1 METKKLGFG
10 LMRLPTLNNG
20 EIDIE
25 QVKQM
30 ADAFLENGFTYF
42 DTSYVYHNGKSED
55 ALKQAVVMRHPRES
69 FTIATKFPTFAVQT
83 EDQVEPIFA
92 QQLKNLGTSYVDY
105 YLLHILNTKL
115 YNGVDGKGGV
125 VKTCHLFDHVR
136 QWKRQGKVRHMGFSF
151 HDSAELLDQILT
163 ENPDVEFVQIV
174 INYFDWESSFIQSR
188 ACYEVIRRH
197 GKKVVVMEPVKGGCL
212 AALPEAS
219 EQKLKA
225 IDPDASPASW
235 ALRFAATQEGVLTV
249 LSGMSNLAQMQD
261 NIGTMKDFRP
271 LTREEQEM
279 LVKLADSQK
288 ESGPMG
294 TADFSAY
301 AGVTYHSISAAALLD
316 SYNAAMVQPNPNFSV
331 ELNYLANE
339 LLKIGIT
346 DTAYPFPEE
355 TVIVNGE
362 DVTKK
367 VREAWDFLIARCS
380 I

>member
-10 LMRLPTLNNG
+10 LMRLPILANG

-30 ADAFLENGFTYF
+30 ADLFLENGFTYF
-42 DTSYVYHNGKSED
+42 DTSFVYHNGKSED
-55 ALKQAVVMRHPRES
+55 ALKQAVVERHPRER
-69 FTIATKFPTFAVQT
+69 FTVATKFPTFAVQT
-83 EDQVEPIFA
+83 EEQVEPIFA
-92 QQLKNLGTSYVDY
+92 QQLQNLGTDYVDF

-115 YNGVDGKGGV
+115 YNGVDGKGV
-125 VKTCHLFDHVR
+125 VKTCRLFDHVR
-136 QWKRQGKVRHMGFSF
+136 EWKRQGKVRHMGFSF
-151 HDSAELLDQILT
+151 HDSPELLDQILT

-174 INYFDWESSFIQSR
+174 INYFDWNSSFIQSR
-188 ACYEVIRRH
+188 GCYDVIRKH

-219 EQKLKA
+219 EQALKA
-225 IDPDASPASW
+225 VDPNASAASW
-235 ALRFAATQEGVLTV
+235 ALRFAASQEGVLTV

-261 NIGTMKDFRP
+261 NLGTMKDFRP
-271 LTREEQEM
+271 LTGEEQRM
-279 LVKLADSQK
+279 LVKLAYRQK
-288 ESGPMG
+288 ESGPIG

-301 AGVTYHSISAAALLD
+301 EGVRYHGISAAALLD
-316 SYNAAMVQPNPNFSV
+316 SYNAAMVQPNPDFSV

-339 LLKIGIT
+339 LLKIGVT

-355 TVIVNGE
+355 TVMVNGE
-362 DVTKK
+362 DVTAK
-367 VREAWDFLIARCS
+367 VKEAWDFLIARCH